1 MTMIHKAPPRSYI
14 KAKIAAAIARHT
26 EQQQAK
32 YLKSD
37 MALIDHHE
45 LNRTMFPLGAQ
56 QVVDA
61 AIDAAFEGW
70 EEAVKEGEQ

>member
-1 MTMIHKAPPRSYI
+1 MTMIHKAPARSYI

-26 EQQQAK
+26 EEQQAN
-32 YLKSD
+32 YLASD

-56 QVVDA
+56 QVLDA

-70 EEAVKEGEQ
+70 EEAVKEGE